1 MGLLRFFLFVRS
13 LETER
18 QLVKDTLGSE
28 LKRMEEE
35 STVYVCVC
43 VRACV
48 CVCVCVYIYICTCMY
63 ICIHTYMYTYT
74 YTYIRVHTHICVYIF
89 TGATARAPG
98 LHHRNCARTQGR
110 SLLLISRSL
119 LPLHWGSFDTGAH
132 LRHSRTSAVLS
143 CNRKPTC
150 GSAKRLGSVYVYM
163 YYICNM

>member
-1 MGLLRFFLFVRS
+1 M
-13 LETER
+13 
-18 QLVKDTLGSE
+18 
-28 LKRMEEE
+28 
-35 STVYVCVC
+35 CVC
-43 VRACV
+43 ACVRV
-48 CVCVCVYIYICTCMY
+48 CVCVCVFIYTYAHACTYVYIH